1 MNKPNST
8 SLSIPD
14 LRNHSS
20 NQSSKPIILKNSY
33 VTWGVG
39 VRKVLK
45 SDTYYL
51 YGPQTSL
58 PQRKQNKVMY
68 FLHSMPDLLSKSY

>member
-1 MNKPNST
+1 MNKPNTT

-33 VTWGVG
+33 VTWGWESEKCL
-39 VRKVLK
+39 KVTRIICMAPKLPFPNENKIK
-45 SDTYYL
+45 SRYIESMYL
-51 YGPQTSL
+51 E
-58 PQRKQNKVMY
+58 
-68 FLHSMPDLLSKSY
+68 